1 MSQALAQ
8 AAVQLIVKAFPTV
21 IAGKFVDTFVV
32 IDSGSGELVGK
43 KSHKTEAEALVE
55 LGGLKYFAEGLSFAR
70 ATAAEG
76 STDKGLIAKAN
87 VVAAYLLFKE
97 VGVPVQDEPETV
109 APAETEEPV
118 AEEESFEG

>member
-1 MSQALAQ
+1 MSQAQ
-8 AAVQLIVKAFPTV
+8 VSLIVKAFPTV

-32 IDSGSGELVGK
+32 IDETSGELVGK

-97 VGVPVQDEPETV
+97 VG
-109 APAETEEPV
+109 APAAEVAEEAEAEAPV

>member
-1 MSQALAQ
+1 MSQAQ
-8 AAVQLIVKAFPTV
+8 VSLIVKAFPTV

-32 IDSGSGELVGK
+32 IDETSGELVGK
-43 KSHKTEAEALVE
+43 KSHKTEAEALTE

-70 ATAAEG
+70 ATAGEG
-76 STDKGLIAKAN
+76 ATDKGLIAKAN

-97 VGVPVQDEPETV
+97 VGVQ
-109 APAETEEPV
+109 PAEEQAESAEAEAPV